1 MAQKSGGTL
10 RIYHRDSPAN
20 MSIHEEGTISVIAP
34 IMPIFNNLV
43 LFNQHEK
50 QNRLDN
56 IVPDLAESWN
66 LSEDGKD
73 LTFKLHQ
80 GVKWHDGKP
89 FTAAD
94 VKCTWDLLQGKAKEK
109 LRLNA
114 REAWW
119 ANLDEVTA
127 DNDYQ
132 ATFHLKRPQP
142 SFMAF
147 LAAGFTPVYPCH
159 VSPAQMRQHP
169 IGTGPFKFVEFKPNQ
184 SIKVIEEPG
193 LLEEGA
199 ALSRRDRMDDHPEP
213 FDAIARLRRRQVR
226 HDLPVRTDRADAEG
240 RAGPDARRGL
250 RGHADQFRAER
261 V

>member
-1 MAQKSGGTL
+1 M

-20 MSIHEEGTISVIAP
+20 MSIHEEGTISVVAP
-34 IMPIFNNLV
+34 MMPIFNNLV
-43 LFNQHEK
+43 VFNQHEK

-56 IVPDLAESWN
+56 IVPDLAESWT

-127 DNDYQ
+127 DNEYQ

-142 SFMAF
+142 
-147 LAAGFTPVYPCH
+147 V
-159 VSPAQMRQHP
+159 VSRASSPPGSRRSIRATSRRRRCGSTRSAP
-169 IGTGPFKFVEFKPNQ
+169 GRSNLSSSSRTSRSRSSKNPDYWKTGP
-184 SIKVIEEPG
+184 
-193 LLEEGA
+193 

-213 FDAIARLRRRQVR
+213 LDAVARLCRRQVR
-226 HDLPVRTDRADAEG
+226 HDLPV
-240 RAGPDARRGL
+240 
-250 RGHADQFRAER
+250 
-261 V
+261 

>member
-1 MAQKSGGTL
+1 MRCRKGILTGAMLALLPLLASTAASAQKQGGTL
-10 RIYHRDSPAN
+10 RVFHRDSPAN
-20 MSIHEEGTISVIAP
+20 MSIHEEGTISVVAP
-34 IMPIFNNLV
+34 MMPIFNNLV

-50 QNRLDN
+50 QNRLDD
-56 IVPDLAESWN
+56 IVPDLADSWSW
-66 LSEDGKD
+66 SEDGKD

-89 FTAAD
+89 FTAAE

-119 ANLDEVTA
+119 ANLDNVTA

-142 SFMAF
+142 AF
-147 LAAGFTPVYPCH
+147 LAFLASGFTPVYPCH

-169 IGTGPFKFVEFKPNQ
+169 IGTGPF
-184 SIKVIEEPG
+184 S
-193 LLEEGA
+193 
-199 ALSRRDRMDDHPEP
+199 LSNSSRTSRSRSSRTRTTGRRGFPISTGSNGRS
-213 FDAIARLRRRQVR
+213 FRTARRRCS
-226 HDLPVRTDRADAEG
+226 PSWPASST
-240 RAGPDARRGL
+240 
-250 RGHADQFRAER
+250 
-261 V
+261 

>member
-1 MAQKSGGTL
+1 MDLEGNGMKRITGIVGAISLAVLLLPGVPAWAQKQGGTL
-10 RIYHRDSPAN
+10 RVYHRDSPAN
-20 MSIHEEGTISVIAP
+20 MSIHEEGTISVVAP
-34 IMPIFNNLV
+34 IMAVMNNLV
-43 LFNQHEK
+43 VFDPKQK

-66 LSEDGKD
+66 WSEDGKD

-94 VKCTWDLLQGKAKEK
+94 VKCTWDLLQGKTKEK

-127 DNDYQ
+127 DSDTQ

-142 SFMAF
+142 AF
-147 LAAGFTPVYPCH
+147 LAFLASGFTPVYPCH
-159 VSPAQMRQHP
+159 VSPDAAAPDRHRALQIRRIQA
-169 IGTGPFKFVEFKPNQ
+169 
-184 SIKVIEEPG
+184 EPV
-193 LLEEGA
+193 
-199 ALSRRDRMDDHPEP
+199 D
-213 FDAIARLRRRQVR
+213 
-226 HDLPVRTDRADAEG
+226 
-240 RAGPDARRGL
+240 
-250 RGHADQFRAER
+250 
-261 V
+261 